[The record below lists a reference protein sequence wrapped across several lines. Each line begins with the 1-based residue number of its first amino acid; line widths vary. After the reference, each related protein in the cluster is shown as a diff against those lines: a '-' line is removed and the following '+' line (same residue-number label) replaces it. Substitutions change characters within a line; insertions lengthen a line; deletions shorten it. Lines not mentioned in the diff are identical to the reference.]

1 MLEKQEMTDSS
12 ADRHDLNAGEQ
23 QPPRLDGPDRQAL
36 LTMLTT
42 EHFTLQGARANT
54 VTESTARAALYVGSL
69 SASLVALGLLGEG
82 GQRSHSFGIFVLIV
96 LPTLYVLGTFT
107 FVRVAQCSIED
118 LVYGR
123 AINRIRNYYR
133 ETAGNQSRYFALGAH
148 DDVGGVAANMG
159 ITRPSR
165 LQLYLTLAGMVEVL
179 NGVVGGSAVAFG
191 VDALGLPTA
200 AAAAVG
206 GVVGIASIVV
216 SQHWQ
221 RRLHD
226 RAMDQSEVLFPSKR

>member
-1 MLEKQEMTDSS
+1 MTDFSP
-12 ADRHDLNAGEQ
+12 DRHDLDAEEQ
-23 QPPRLDGPDRQAL
+23 HPSRFDGPERPVL

-54 VTESTARAALYVGSL
+54 VSESTARAALYVRSL
-69 SASLVALGLLGEG
+69 SASLVALGLLGQGE
-82 GQRSHSFGIFVLIV
+82 QRSHSFGVFVLIV

-107 FVRVAQCSIED
+107 FVRVAQCSVED
-118 LVYGR
+118 IVYGR

-165 LQLYLTLAGMVEVL
+165 LQLYLILAGMVEVL

-200 AAAAVG
+200 AAALV
-206 GVVGIASIVV
+206 GVVMGIASVAL

-221 RRLHD
+221 HRLHD
-226 RAMDQSEVLFPSKR
+226 RAMDQSEVLFPSEQ

>member
-1 MLEKQEMTDSS
+1 VAENRETPDSS
-12 ADRHDLNAGEQ
+12 ADHDFRDAGEQ
-23 QPPRLDGPDRQAL
+23 QPPRRDGPDRQAL

-42 EHFTLQGARANT
+42 EHFTLQGARGNT
-54 VTESTARAALYVGSL
+54 VSESTSRAALYVGSL
-69 SASLVALGLLGEG
+69 SASLVALGLLGQG
-82 GQRSHSFGIFVLIV
+82 GQRGHSFGIFVLIV

-107 FVRVAQCSIED
+107 FVRVAQCSVED
-118 LVYGR
+118 IVYGR

-133 ETAGNQSRYFALGAH
+133 ETAGDRSRYFALGAH
-148 DDVGGVAANMG
+148 DDVAGVAANMG
-159 ITRPSR
+159 ITRPRR

-179 NGVVGGSAVAFG
+179 NGVVGGGVVAFG

-206 GVVGIASIVV
+206 GLLGIASIVV
-216 SQHWQ
+216 SQQWQ

-226 RAMDQSEVLFPSKR
+226 RAIDQSEVLFPSK